1 MEILIALLLSS
12 IVSAS
17 AILMFSSS
25 MHSNSRLMQYTL
37 LSNELRTS
45 IQMMSRDVRRAGY
58 TAGAQWCLANTLCQP
73 GTTIDLPE
81 SLAILDPLP
90 LLENIELPAGIQI
103 SDAGDC
109 FVFELDRDQD
119 ATINDGDYGGY
130 RRSESDSVGVL
141 LTWIGTTAPD
151 CASNS
156 DSWAPVTNPAM
167 IDISG
172 FTVDDSGSFDEV
184 VSSDLLGNSTTQR
197 IRRIRLLLT
206 GRLVRDGEVN
216 ETIETTVDVRNDIL
230 M

>member
-1 MEILIALLLSS
+1 VEILIALLLSS

-130 RRSESDSVGVL
+130 RHSESDSVGVL

-151 CASNS
+151 CALNS